1 MLHESE
7 PQPGRE
13 RIDPASQIRSKKR
26 MSASN
31 GRREVERAEVEVE
44 DDPRLEGRQG
54 IRITRLVVGATAG
67 ADQVDLEGAVRLLGA
82 AARLC

>member
-31 GRREVERAEVEVE
+31 GRREVERAEVE
-44 DDPRLEGRQG
+44 DDPRLDGK
-54 IRITRLVVGATAG
+54 AG
-67 ADQVDLEGAVRLLGA
+67 Y
-82 AARLC
+82 